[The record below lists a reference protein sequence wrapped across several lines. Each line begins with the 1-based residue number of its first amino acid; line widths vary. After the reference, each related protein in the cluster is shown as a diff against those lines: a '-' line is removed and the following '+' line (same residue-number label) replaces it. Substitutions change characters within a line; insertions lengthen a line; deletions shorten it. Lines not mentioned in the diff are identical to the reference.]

1 MLRRWRRWLQ
11 APSTIQS
18 RLERTSLIAVLL
30 GYGLLLAVDLQL
42 FNEQRYQRQLQ
53 TMERAELL
61 LAESAQAMARSSGGS
76 RKGRFDSS
84 GLQRTLSDFS
94 SYRLALWM
102 HPQGIPASLVA
113 PKRSSNALISTMPGL
128 RERAETLAHRN
139 TLPQL
144 FEDQDRH
151 YVISSRVV
159 EFGGASWDLYL
170 LEDVSEEVR
179 FQRLLNGL
187 LLLAAALASLVT
199 ILINRRGIERS
210 LQPLKHFN
218 RRIAAVSSSSMEKQ
232 PFRPEQE
239 PEELQPLAQGFNDL
253 LARLAEAFTRQRQ
266 FASTVSHELR
276 NPITLISGYSGQLLR
291 RSENLTPQQ
300 IEQLGIIEEEG
311 RRLSRLISDLL
322 AITRADNDRLAV
334 EPVPVRVCDA
344 AEQALRL
351 AQGSRSHHLRLVP
364 PDLADPHTLQA
375 LADRDRLVQCLVNLL
390 ENACKFSPPHTTVE
404 LSCSCSDE
412 RVLLRVQDQGPG
424 VPEADRERIFERF
437 KRGRHAAGVPGSG
450 IGLSVVQTLVQQME
464 GSIQVEAAEGGGAAF
479 VLSLRRWLGPQR
491 ESPKPNDPPG
501 GP

>member
-1 MLRRWRRWLQ
+1 
-11 APSTIQS
+11 
-18 RLERTSLIAVLL
+18 
-30 GYGLLLAVDLQL
+30 
-42 FNEQRYQRQLQ
+42 
-53 TMERAELL
+53 MERAELL
-61 LAESAQAMARSSGGS
+61 LAESAEAMARSSAGG
-76 RKGRFDSS
+76 RQGRFDSS

-128 RERAETLAHRN
+128 RERAETLARRN
-139 TLPQL
+139 SLPQL
-144 FEDQDRH
+144 FGDQDRH

-170 LEDVSEEVR
+170 LEDVSDEVR

-210 LQPLKHFN
+210 LQPLKRFN
-218 RRIAAVSSSSMEKQ
+218 
-232 PFRPEQE
+232 
-239 PEELQPLAQGFNDL
+239 
-253 LARLAEAFTRQRQ
+253 RLAEAFSRQRQ

-276 NPITLISGYSGQLLR
+276 NPITLISGYSGRLLR

-300 IEQLGIIEEEG
+300 IEQLGIIEEET
-311 RRLSRLISDLL
+311 RRLSRLIEDLL

-334 EPVPVRVCDA
+334 EPVPVLVCDA
-344 AEQALRL
+344 VEQALRL

-364 PDLADPHTLQA
+364 PDLADPHALQV

-390 ENACKFSPPHTTVE
+390 ENACKYSPPHTTVE

-424 VPEADRERIFERF
+424 VPEADRGRIFERF
-437 KRGRHAAGVPGSG
+437 WRGRHAAGVPGSG
-450 IGLSVVQTLVQQME
+450 IGLSVVQTLVEQME
-464 GSIQVEAAEGGGAAF
+464 GSIHVEAAEGGGAAF

-491 ESPKPNDPPG
+491 ESPQPNHSRG
-501 GP
+501 GL

>member
-1 MLRRWRRWLQ
+1 MLRRWRRWWQ
-11 APSTIQS
+11 TPSTIQS

-42 FNEQRYQRQLQ
+42 FNEQRHQRQLQ

-61 LAESAQAMARSSGGS
+61 LAESAEAMARSSAGG
-76 RKGRFDSS
+76 RQGRFDAR

-113 PKRSSNALISTMPGL
+113 PKRSSNALISTVPGL
-128 RERAETLAHRN
+128 RERAESLAHRN
-139 TLPQL
+139 SLPQL
-144 FEDQDRH
+144 FERQDRH
-151 YVISSRVV
+151 YVISRRVV
-159 EFGGASWDLYL
+159 AFGGASWDLYL
-170 LEDVSEEVR
+170 LEDVSDEVR

-210 LQPLKHFN
+210 LQPLKRFN
-218 RRIAAVSSSSMEKQ
+218 RRIAAVSSSSLEKQ

-239 PEELQPLAQGFNDL
+239 PEELQP
-253 LARLAEAFTRQRQ
+253 
-266 FASTVSHELR
+266 
-276 NPITLISGYSGQLLR
+276 
-291 RSENLTPQQ
+291 
-300 IEQLGIIEEEG
+300 
-311 RRLSRLISDLL
+311 
-322 AITRADNDRLAV
+322 
-334 EPVPVRVCDA
+334 
-344 AEQALRL
+344 L

-450 IGLSVVQTLVQQME
+450 IGLSVVQTLVEQME

-479 VLSLRRWLGPQR
+479 VLGLRRWLGPQR
-491 ESPKPNDPPG
+491 ESPQPNHSRG
-501 GP
+501 GL